1 MLKALLYVRVSTTDQ
16 EGGYSLD
23 AQEKLG
29 RDYAARNGLTIEK
42 TWKVSESAYK
52 LDRKYFTELIEYTK
66 KNNIKNIIFDVP
78 DRMTRNMYDF
88 LKIDELAKKQDVVIH
103 FSRAN
108 KTYSKNSKPEDE
120 FMLGIEA
127 LVARKYSSDISA
139 RAKIGMASKVE
150 DGGYCHVAPVGYL
163 NNIITHK
170 IEIDPVKAPFV
181 KKAFEML
188 ASGHYSLNMICDT
201 LYEQGFRSKRGHRM
215 RRGRIQDMFKNPVYY
230 GAMRWHGKVYP
241 ADHTPIISKELFDK
255 VQDIT
260 RKRPIVTNK
269 QERFPLNSLV
279 SCGICGCRV
288 IGGIYK
294 KKYRFYHCTFSNGK
308 HKDYH
313 YIREDKL
320 EQMMAAHLEK
330 AIPPDA
336 MLDYIAE
343 TIRRDS
349 STSLEYA
356 ENRLKN
362 LYSDKKTLEAR
373 LGRLY
378 DDKLDNKITEGFWQ
392 AKDADIKRQMS
403 AIEAEIRELTRNN
416 PETVEKGLTALE
428 LVKGLMPQYKNGDLK
443 KKAEILKTVHSNFTY
458 DGENLSPVYK
468 KPFDVFAEG
477 LVCTKWRE

>member
-29 RDYAARNGLTIEK
+29 REYAARHGLNIEK

-88 LKIDELAKKQDVVIH
+88 LKIDELAKKHDVVIH

-108 KTYSKNSKPEDE
+108 KTYSKDARPEDE

-139 RAKIGMASKVE
+139 RAKIGMSAKAES
-150 DGGYCHVAPVGYL
+150 GGYCHVAPVGYL
-163 NNIITHK
+163 NNVITHK
-170 IEIDPVKAPFV
+170 IEIDPVKAPFI

-201 LYEQGFRSKRGHRM
+201 LHDQGFRSKRGHRI
-215 RRGRIQDMFKNPVYY
+215 RRGRIQDLFKNPVYY
-230 GAMRWHGKVYP
+230 GAMRWKGRILPGEHE
-241 ADHTPIISKELFDK
+241 PIISKELFDK

-260 RKRPIVTNK
+260 RKRPVVTNK
-269 QERFPLNSLV
+269 QERFPFNSLIH
-279 SCGICGCRV
+279 CEICGCKV

-308 HKDYH
+308 HAGYKYL
-313 YIREDKL
+313 REDRL
-320 EQMMAAHLEK
+320 VDMMGKSLEK
-330 AIPPDA
+330 AIPPDSI
-336 MLDYIAE
+336 LDYIAE
-343 TIRRDS
+343 TIRKDS
-349 STSLEYA
+349 GTSQEYA
-356 ENRLKN
+356 ENRLKS
-362 LYSDKKTLEAR
+362 LYNDKKTLEAR

-378 DDKLDNKITEGFWQ
+378 DDKLDNKITEAFWK
-392 AKDADIKRQMS
+392 AKDADLKRQLS
-403 AIEAEIRELTRNN
+403 AIEAEIRELC
-416 PETVEKGLTALE
+416 PKDPKSVEQGLTALE

-443 KKAEILKTVHSNFTY
+443 KKAQILKTVHSNFLY
-458 DGENLSPVYK
+458 DGEKLRPVCK
-468 KPFDVFAEG
+468 KPFDAFAEG
-477 LVCTKWRE
+477 LSCHEWRE